1 MHLSSTRIGG
11 HNGYLIIDH
20 RNSPGIPEAMAP
32 QVAALG
38 GIPVPGNTAVEVD
51 TWTCAHCHAI
61 VLKRPER
68 TREREVCRKCM
79 KVVCDNH
86 NLWCE
91 PFEQLAD
98 AIQDGKFHA
107 LPTSPLLV
115 PGKPL

>member
-1 MHLSSTRIGG
+1 MSKIGD
-11 HNGYLIIDH
+11 HKGYLIIDH
-20 RNSPGIPEAMAP
+20 RNSPGIPESMAP

-38 GIPVPGNTAVEVD
+38 GVPVPGNTVAELD
-51 TWTCAHCHAI
+51 TWTCAHCNAI
-61 VLKRPER
+61 VLKNPDR

-91 PFEQLAD
+91 PFAALAD
-98 AIQDGKFHA
+98 AISDGKFHA
-107 LPTSPLLV
+107 LPSSPLLI